1 MDKINKSELYEDYQI
16 KKEFAYT
23 HKAQAVF
30 LSILS
35 AALWCS
41 NFIDF
46 EKSDF
51 SFLSNYIVF
60 FVLMVVM
67 SFIFYAIGYAFA
79 RAFDF
84 HFGRKPIMKSKL
96 WFVVALLMPF
106 LAFFLTHL
114 SERGVS

>member
-1 MDKINKSELYEDYQI
+1 MDRINQSELYEDYQI

-46 EKSDF
+46 EHSEI
-51 SFLSNYIVF
+51 SFALNYITFSVS
-60 FVLMVVM
+60 MVVIA
-67 SFIFYAIGYAFA
+67 FFFYAIGYAFA

-84 HFGRKPIMKSKL
+84 HLAKKPVMKSKL
-96 WFVVALLMPF
+96 WLIVALLMPF

-114 SERGVS
+114 PEGGVS